1 MYKYSKSF
9 FGILLFILLAASCRP
24 DPKTRLMSPEVRYM
38 SDTMFASR
46 KVKLNEDL
54 DSICLLQKEMYRQE
68 AIDSLLK
75 IELKRIKEL
84 SE

>member
-1 MYKYSKSF
+1 
-9 FGILLFILLAASCRP
+9 
-24 DPKTRLMSPEVRYM
+24 MSPEVRYM

>member
-1 MYKYSKSF
+1 MYKYCYPL
-9 FGILLFILLAASCRP
+9 FGLIGFIILASACRP

-46 KVKLNEDL
+46 KVKLSEDL
-54 DSICLLQKEMYRQE
+54 DSICLLKKEVYRQE
-68 AIDSLLK
+68 AVDSLLK